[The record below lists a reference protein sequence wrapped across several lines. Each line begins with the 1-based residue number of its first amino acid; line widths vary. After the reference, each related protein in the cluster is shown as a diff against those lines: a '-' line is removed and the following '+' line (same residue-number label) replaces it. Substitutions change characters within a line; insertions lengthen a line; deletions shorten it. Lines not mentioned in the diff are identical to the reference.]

1 MDLARFHLK
10 IFASKDEIPGGD
22 AAAIEVFHD
31 WIRRKEL
38 PGLLL
43 IDVADYTHV
52 AAGPG
57 VVLVAFEANLS
68 LNRLG
73 GKLGLSYYR
82 KRPFGPAPVEG
93 ALRAAFGDL
102 LAAAYLLEKEERL
115 AGGLKF
121 RRDSF
126 LFEANDRRLAPN
138 DETAA
143 AALAPALEEA
153 ARVTF
158 PGKPVHLARRKN
170 DARERLAFEIRI
182 DDQK

>member
-10 IFASKDEIPGGD
+10 IFASGGVGPGGD

-68 LNRLG
+68 LDRLG

-82 KRPFGPAPVEG
+82 KRPFPDDAKSGLAS
-93 ALRAAFGDL
+93 AFGDL
-102 LAAAYLLEKEERL
+102 LHAADLLEKEERL
-115 AGGLKF
+115 GGGLKF

-126 LFEANDRRLAPN
+126 LFESNDRLLAPN
-138 DETAA
+138 DAA
-143 AALAPALEEA
+143 AASSFAPALEEA
-153 ARVTF
+153 ARASF
-158 PGKPVHLARRKN
+158 PGKTVRVARKEN
-170 DARERLAFEIRI
+170 DARERLAFEISI
-182 DDQK
+182 DAQ